1 MGKVRPRQGADHSS
15 LESFPEV
22 PREWSWLFLPLPHPP
37 HPGPTGVRPAGLIG
51 QGEVPVRQGILPIQD
66 GVSQLPPV
74 GRSGES
80 AGDWRPPLGSRAWG
94 GVTHLQ
100 ARSPLDLAMV
110 QSRPVGF
117 RPMLPT
123 TVSRTYCLCQGGK
136 GWLTAGSQAPT
147 LQPIWAAHGFCTE
160 LFSQESAGA

>member
-1 MGKVRPRQGADHSS
+1 M
-15 LESFPEV
+15 
-22 PREWSWLFLPLPHPP
+22 FLPLPHPP
-37 HPGPTGVRPAGLIG
+37 HPGPTGVRPAGLVG

-66 GVSQLPPV
+66 GISQLPPV
-74 GRSGES
+74 ARAGES
-80 AGDWRPPLGSRAWG
+80 GDWWPPLGSRAWG

-100 ARSPLDLAMV
+100 ARSPLDLATV

-123 TVSRTYCLCQGGK
+123 TVSRTYCLCRGGK
-136 GWLTAGSQAPT
+136 GRLTAGSQAAT
-147 LQPIWAAHGFCTE
+147 LQPTWAARAFYTE